1 MSPDSIRQQH
11 ERLAQA
17 VRLALSF
24 RPVGPLGRRFPKQ
37 TLTAASFSTV
47 DRTTPHMCTDS
58 FSQRYRYDATA
69 TFRSRFHV
77 KPSQSECSARNKQ
90 DLGTHTYCKDL
101 NASAIRARPPLITH
115 RVDQV
120 DAPYHRFTHRSC
132 GKHRQ
137 RAHRMQRALS
147 PQVSTWG
154 GLLRAHYSCADCLT
168 HPLPRKS
175 SPARQRLTLRK
186 AVSVKP
192 SHLLQPH
199 RMPYGTGRTPQPS
212 SVGTPPG
219 EGLRDTL
226 PTNPIV
232 HVQNTA
238 RVPLAAVLHKCA
250 GSCNTIPSLVSRE
263 TKAHPFHTG
272 LDRIPASYVSVDTE
286 VGPRHIRPRPH
297 RRIHLR

>member
-1 MSPDSIRQQH
+1 MNAALETSRIWARTHTARISTLPRYAHALCSLLTELTKSTLPIIDS
-11 ERLAQA
+11 
-17 VRLALSF
+17 
-24 RPVGPLGRRFPKQ
+24 
-37 TLTAASFSTV
+37 LTVPMGAPAASS
-47 DRTTPHMCTDS
+47 PN
-58 FSQRYRYDATA
+58 A
-69 TFRSRFHV
+69 
-77 KPSQSECSARNKQ
+77 
-90 DLGTHTYCKDL
+90 
-101 NASAIRARPPLITH
+101 ASAFSSWVST
-115 RVDQV
+115 
-120 DAPYHRFTHRSC
+120 
-132 GKHRQ
+132 
-137 RAHRMQRALS
+137 
-147 PQVSTWG
+147 QVSTWG